1 MEISEGE
8 FYSPKKFTEKKRLST
23 PRLSIVSFSP
33 IGKLELNYLGYL
45 YCLLL
50 STKVTAGVH

>member
-1 MEISEGE
+1 MAISEGE

-33 IGKLELNYLGYL
+33 IGKLELNCLGYVNSYPL
-45 YCLLL
+45 RI
-50 STKVTAGVH
+50 KVTVGVH